1 MEDFRANA
9 QVTFRQ
15 DLTDNLCMMR
25 IQPFSPPVP
34 SFEPGQYATLGLPRD
49 EPENSADQISAT
61 AERIQPPSPT
71 MLMKATASNPPPS
84 PMIRRAY
91 SIVSSPLQRDEIE
104 LFIALVPGGHFTPKL
119 WTLRPG
125 SPLWL
130 DPHIHGKFTLAPIP
144 RQADVVMVATGT
156 GIAPYISM
164 LRTYANEHRWRRV
177 AILHGV
183 RQVADLGYRDEL
195 EMIARKHANVT
206 YLPTVTRE
214 PEHSSWSG
222 SRGRVS
228 ALLQKKTFEGLTG
241 WPLNPRQTHVML
253 CGNPQMIDDVVAEL
267 RHLGFD
273 TARDNNLPTIHFE
286 RYWGL
291 SRQSPIVGLKR
302 TPRWADAGRATSQ
315 ENDQ

>member
-9 QVTFRQ
+9 RVTFRH
-15 DLTDNLCMMR
+15 DLTDNLCILR
-25 IQPFSPPVP
+25 VQPDRPPVP

-49 EPENSADQISAT
+49 EPEKSAHQISAT
-61 AERIQPPSPT
+61 GDIVQPPSPA
-71 MLMKATASNPPPS
+71 MMMKETASNPPPH

-104 LFIALVPGGHFTPKL
+104 LFIALVEGGHFTPKL
-119 WTLRPG
+119 WALRPG

-144 RQADVVMVATGT
+144 RQADLVMVATGT

-195 EMIARKHANVT
+195 EAIARKHPNVS
-206 YLPTVTRE
+206 YIPTVTRE
-214 PEHSSWSG
+214 PAHSSWTG
-222 SRGRVS
+222 LRGRVS
-228 ALLQKKTFEGLTG
+228 ALLQTETFPRLTG
-241 WPLNPRQTHVML
+241 WPLNPQQTHVML
-253 CGNPQMIDDVVAEL
+253 CGNPEMIEDLVAHL
-267 RHLGFD
+267 RGLGFD
-273 TARDNNLPTIHFE
+273 TARDNNPGTIHFE
-286 RYWGL
+286 RYW
-291 SRQSPIVGLKR
+291 
-302 TPRWADAGRATSQ
+302 
-315 ENDQ
+315 